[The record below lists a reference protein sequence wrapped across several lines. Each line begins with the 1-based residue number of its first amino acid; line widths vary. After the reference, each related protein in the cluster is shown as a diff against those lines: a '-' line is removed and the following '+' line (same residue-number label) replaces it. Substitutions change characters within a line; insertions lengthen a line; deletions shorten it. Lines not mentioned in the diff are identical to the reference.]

1 MQTYNV
7 TFVVVVVNFDTFL
20 RRNERRTFESLSEL
34 EQQLKSSVKR
44 YHRRNADNF
53 VENNLSENV
62 EQSVETFDNSDGV
75 ILEQAR
81 RRQRIKEVT
90 IWSSKYQAK
99 SIIS

>member
-1 MQTYNV
+1 MC
-7 TFVVVVVNFDTFL
+7 
-20 RRNERRTFESLSEL
+20 RNERRTFESLSEL

-44 YHRRNADNF
+44 YHRRNANNF
-53 VENNLSENV
+53 VENNLTEKV
-62 EQSVETFDNSDGV
+62 EQNVETFDNSDGV

>member
-1 MQTYNV
+1 MC
-7 TFVVVVVNFDTFL
+7 
-20 RRNERRTFESLSEL
+20 RNERRTFESLSEL

-53 VENNLSENV
+53 LENNLTENV

-81 RRQRIKEVT
+81 RRQRIQEVT
-90 IWSSKYQAK
+90 SNITPPKKKKKKLKMFSKTH
-99 SIIS
+99 